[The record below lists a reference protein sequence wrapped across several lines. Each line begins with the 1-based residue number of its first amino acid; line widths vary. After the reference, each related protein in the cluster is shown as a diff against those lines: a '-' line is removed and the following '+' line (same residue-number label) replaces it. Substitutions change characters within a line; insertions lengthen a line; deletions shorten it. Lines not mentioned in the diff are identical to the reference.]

1 MMKQSDKEFVAA
13 CGLADDP
20 SAALAAV
27 HLREELA
34 DFGRVAADSICAK
47 VKIINTG
54 LIHPSDSIDLIEFT
68 FQMEKLLGITLNETD
83 VRPLVDAGVE
93 DMKVR
98 TWVRLVLEI
107 RKRKMAQPS
116 AIPLPRAD
124 SSHSEGAH

>member
-1 MMKQSDKEFVAA
+1 
-13 CGLADDP
+13 
-20 SAALAAV
+20 
-27 HLREELA
+27 
-34 DFGRVAADSICAK
+34 
-47 VKIINTG
+47 